1 MIGDKMVTSHN
12 WKENIGATNL
22 VVSFALHLFCAKSQ
36 VDVLMFLCK
45 PKKIRDVVQLIM
57 GFDQNKKIRDVVQL
71 FMGLDLNKN

>member
-1 MIGDKMVTSHN
+1 
-12 WKENIGATNL
+12 
-22 VVSFALHLFCAKSQ
+22 
-36 VDVLMFLCK
+36 MFLCK